1 LQDSQPQ
8 REEIIQDTFQRDR
21 SDYFAPQNQKGYMR
35 HTHGSIEVVCGS
47 MFSGKTDELIR
58 RLVRATI
65 AKQKVQ
71 VFKPAIDIRYAVEK
85 VTSHA
90 GSNFDATPVAKSI
103 DILSKLERDTT
114 VVGID
119 EAQFFD
125 ENIVQIAE
133 QLASRGIRVLV
144 AGLDTDFRGEP
155 FGPMPVLMSVAER
168 VDKLHAIC
176 MVCGDEASRTQRL
189 VNGSPAR
196 FDDPVVIVGASEMYE
211 ARCRVH
217 HEVPRS

>member
-1 LQDSQPQ
+1 
-8 REEIIQDTFQRDR
+8 
-21 SDYFAPQNQKGYMR
+21 
-35 HTHGSIEVVCGS
+35 

-71 VFKPAIDIRYAVEK
+71 VFKPAIDVRYAVEK

-90 GSNFDATPVAKSI
+90 GSNFDATPVEKSTDIMSRI
-103 DILSKLERDTT
+103 DKDTT
-114 VVGID
+114 VIGID

-125 ENIVQIAE
+125 PDIVNVTQA
-133 QLASRGIRVLV
+133 LAARGIRVIA
-144 AGLDTDFRGEP
+144 AGLDMDFRGEP
-155 FGPMPVLMSVAER
+155 FGPMPVLMSIAES

-176 MVCGDEASRTQRL
+176 MVCGNEASRTQRL
-189 VNGSPAR
+189 VNGKPAR

-211 ARCRVH
+211 ARCREH
-217 HEVPRS
+217 HEVPR

>member
-1 LQDSQPQ
+1 
-8 REEIIQDTFQRDR
+8 
-21 SDYFAPQNQKGYMR
+21 MR
-35 HTHGSIEVVCGS
+35 HTHGSVEVIRGS

-71 VFKPAIDIRYAVEK
+71 VFKPAIDVRYAVEK

-90 GSNFDATPVAKSI
+90 GADYEAIPVEKAA
-103 DILSKLERDTT
+103 DIRSKLDADTT

-119 EAQFFD
+119 EAQFMD
-125 ENIVQIAE
+125 AEVVSIARE
-133 QLASRGIRVLV
+133 LADKGIRVLV
-144 AGLDTDFRGEP
+144 AGLDQDFRGEP
-155 FGPMPVLMSVAER
+155 FGPMPALMSHAER

-189 VNGSPAR
+189 VNGKPAR
-196 FDDPVVIVGASEMYE
+196 YDDPVVIVGASEMYE
-211 ARCRVH
+211 ARCRRH
-217 HEVPRS
+217 HEVPR

>member
-1 LQDSQPQ
+1 
-8 REEIIQDTFQRDR
+8 
-21 SDYFAPQNQKGYMR
+21 MR
-35 HTHGSIEVVCGS
+35 HTHGSIEVICGS

-58 RLVRATI
+58 RLVRARI

-90 GSNFDATPVAKSI
+90 GTNFDAVPINNAAEILIKI
-103 DILSKLERDTT
+103 DNDTT

-119 EAQFFD
+119 EAQFLD
-125 ENIVQIAE
+125 SDVIGVANDLAE
-133 QLASRGIRVLV
+133 RGIRVLI

-155 FGPMPVLMSVAER
+155 FGPMPILMSRAER

-189 VNGSPAR
+189 VNGKPAR
-196 FDDPVVIVGASEMYE
+196 YDDPVVIVGASEMYE
-211 ARCRVH
+211 ARCRLH
-217 HEVPRS
+217 HEVPK

>member
-1 LQDSQPQ
+1 
-8 REEIIQDTFQRDR
+8 
-21 SDYFAPQNQKGYMR
+21 MR

-90 GSNFDATPVAKSI
+90 GSNFDANPIEKATAI
-103 DILSKLERDTT
+103 FEKLDKDTT

-125 ENIVQIAE
+125 PEIVPVAR
-133 QLASRGIRVLV
+133 QLAERGMRVIA

-155 FGPMPVLMSVAER
+155 FGPMPILMSIAEH

-176 MVCGDEASRTQRL
+176 MVCGGEASRTQRL
-189 VNGSPAR
+189 VNGKPAK

-211 ARCRVH
+211 ARCREH
-217 HEVPRS
+217 HEVPR